1 MRPSAGNHG
10 LSASAKSIAVLTLAA
25 VTFAQFLALSH
36 EMTVRHFRCPE
47 HGELTHVAT
56 AIDRPAVEPRRAAD
70 ALGAQVCETVDAHEH
85 CATAFTVEGA
95 SAAPVVR
102 VPVRFTPPPVVRR
115 SAPVVAA
122 RLGRAVILASAP
134 KTSPPSA

>member
-10 LSASAKSIAVLTLAA
+10 LSVSAKSIAVFTLAA

-85 CATAFTVEGA
+85 CATAFVVEGG

-102 VPVRFTPPPVVRR
+102 VPVRYAPPPKVVRAVPIR
-115 SAPVVAA
+115 A
-122 RLGRAVILASAP
+122 RRIGRASVLASAP
-134 KTSPPSA
+134 KTSPPSV